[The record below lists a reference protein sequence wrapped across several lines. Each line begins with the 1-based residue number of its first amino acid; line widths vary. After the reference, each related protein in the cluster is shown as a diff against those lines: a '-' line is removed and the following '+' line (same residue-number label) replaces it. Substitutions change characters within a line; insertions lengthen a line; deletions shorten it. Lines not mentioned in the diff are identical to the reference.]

1 MEIPMFIKRCLTYGV
16 KIYPYQLKTILLM
29 AEKYNIPDEKMME
42 FNHEKTETYIN
53 GLYLS
58 GQEMSNDWCR
68 GHDMLKSIGF
78 KYAKQ
83 EEGHRSF
90 VSLHYA

>member
-29 AEKYNIPDEKMME
+29 AEKYNIQDEKMME

-78 KYAKQ
+78 KETTR
-83 EEGHRSF
+83 EEVHRSF

>member
-1 MEIPMFIKRCLTYGV
+1 MEIPMFIQRCLTYGV
-16 KIYPYQLKTILLM
+16 KIYPYQLKTILKM
-29 AEKYNIPDEKMME
+29 AENYSIPENVMAE
-42 FNHEKTETYIN
+42 FDREKTETYIN

-58 GQEMSNDWCR
+58 GQEMSNDWSK

-78 KYAKQ
+78 KEQ
-83 EEGHRSF
+83 ERTEGHRSF